1 MRSFA
6 LRSNCSAAVDE
17 LSGAAPT
24 VPTAPEGKATAEM
37 ITMNKIQEEVKRRQ
51 DLSYTREIVRNSDGT
66 WFARIV
72 EFPGCMTE
80 GETAEEALSNLED
93 AMALWIEVRLEDGDS
108 IPEPTSTDAYSGKF
122 LVRVPKGLH
131 RELARRAELSGV
143 SLNQYVSVALALTV
157 GEKSAA

>member
-1 MRSFA
+1 M
-6 LRSNCSAAVDE
+6 DE